1 MGVSDARKRSD
12 PIADPTGES
21 TFIMRNIWAPA
32 CLLQRTASRCPIV
45 HSRHCPNSA
54 VHHATL
60 RAPFPQHRRVLLLL
74 RAFLHPQNES
84 WGN

>member
-1 MGVSDARKRSD
+1 MGVSDVRKRSD

-21 TFIMRNIWAPA
+21 TFNMHNIWAPA

-60 RAPFPQHRRVLLLL
+60 RAPIPTARPSSALASRVSSSAKRIL
-74 RAFLHPQNES
+74 
-84 WGN
+84 G